1 MSGFVISV
9 LPDGRYFISR
19 LRIHGS
25 ALEEIFSA
33 LKHIS
38 GGNLSV
44 FTYSAVLGKLIDRKS
59 LTQNKY
65 SEKGYRDQTLNLDGD
80 LFLLKARFDSLHF
93 NVFHLECCELSM
105 NQTADSNSSIPSP

>member
-9 LPDGRYFISR
+9 LLDGRYFISP
-19 LRIHGS
+19 LRIDGS

-65 SEKGYRDQTLNLDGD
+65 SEKGYRDQTLNLDGG
-80 LFLLKARFDSLHF
+80 LISL
-93 NVFHLECCELSM
+93 ES
-105 NQTADSNSSIPSP
+105 

>member
-9 LPDGRYFISR
+9 LLDGRYFISP
-19 LRIHGS
+19 LRIDGS

-38 GGNLSV
+38 GVNLSV

-65 SEKGYRDQTLNLDGD
+65 SEKGYRDQTLNLDGG
-80 LFLLKARFDSLHF
+80 LISL
-93 NVFHLECCELSM
+93 ES
-105 NQTADSNSSIPSP
+105 

>member
-1 MSGFVISV
+1 MLVIAFSYAVSGFVISV
-9 LPDGRYFISR
+9 LPDGRYFISP
-19 LRIHGS
+19 LRIDGS

-65 SEKGYRDQTLNLDGD
+65 SEKGYRDQTLNLDGG
-80 LFLLKARFDSLHF
+80 LISL
-93 NVFHLECCELSM
+93 ES
-105 NQTADSNSSIPSP
+105 